1 MLIRAPGEP
10 SSAPKHSARA
20 HPLRYAD
27 ETTDPKA
34 ADLASNYRT
43 LDDLI
48 AELQS
53 LDLPPKPVLT
63 AEEAKSKTAFYIFS
77 SGTTGLPKATC
88 ISSYS
93 VISNVLQAAGHWVKA
108 LPFTPFNSNTEEGDK
123 VMGCLPFYHIYG
135 LVVVLHQSLFF
146 ATPVVVL
153 RKFTLPNFLGA
164 IERYKI
170 SILYVV

>member
-1 MLIRAPGEP
+1 VP
-10 SSAPKHSARA
+10 S
-20 HPLRYAD
+20 AD
-27 ETTDPKA
+27 PSHTDESTDPKA

-63 AEEAKSKTAFYIFS
+63 AAESKSKTAFYIFS

-88 ISSYS
+88 ISAYS
-93 VISNVLQAAGHWVKA
+93 VIANVLQAAGHWSSA
-108 LPFTPFNSNTEEGDK
+108 LPFTPFDSSKETGDK

-135 LVVVLHQSLFF
+135 LVVVLHQSIFF

-153 RKFTLPNFLGA
+153 RKFSLPNFLSA
-164 IERYKI
+164 VERHKI